1 MIALQRTSWFKCCVG
16 AMIPACIG
24 AVAVQSVRAQE
35 PPVAATQPAEEAVD
49 DMLAAAREAMAN
61 NKPDE
66 AAEHFQRAMQK
77 DPGNVFALAGMGQ
90 VKLAQ
95 QAPVDAM
102 RFFMQAADK
111 AIDLEYFAMAE
122 QLVEQVLTIDPNNA
136 EALAGQGRVLAE
148 TGRNVQAIEAYQR
161 YLKTGD
167 MEKRDRAYLALGRL
181 YAKGRYPRQAVSML
195 RKAEQLNP
203 QDAEIQGMLA
213 VALQGI
219 GRLDEASGCADRA
232 IQLDPENAEYYRT
245 RASILLSLNKPNDA
259 EQAVRE
265 GLNMARSQL
274 RATPGDAEL
283 LENISELHKSLQ
295 AVLQARL
302 AGEPENANLLLELA
316 RSITEA
322 ASIQQT
328 ATLHEALRV
337 MTDAARYAEKDPA
350 ILIELATLQ
359 FQVYKRADAAATCKK
374 ILALDANHA
383 GARSLLEQ
391 IGPITTQPAP

>member
-1 MIALQRTSWFKCCVG
+1 M
-16 AMIPACIG
+16 
-24 AVAVQSVRAQE
+24 
-35 PPVAATQPAEEAVD
+35 AATQPAEEVVD

-66 AAEHFQRAMQK
+66 AAGHFQRVLQK
-77 DPGNVFALAGMGQ
+77 DPGNVFAMAGVAQ

-95 QAPVDAM
+95 QAPVEAI
-102 RFFMQAADK
+102 RLFVQAADR
-111 AIDLEYFAMAE
+111 AIDLKYYAMAE
-122 QLVEQVLTIDPNNA
+122 QLLEEAVRIDPNNA

-167 MEKRDRAYLALGRL
+167 MEKRDRAYLALGKL
-181 YAKGRYPRQAVSML
+181 YSKGRYPRQAVSML

-213 VALQGI
+213 MALQDI
-219 GRLDEASGCADRA
+219 GRLDEANECANRA
-232 IQLDPENAEYYRT
+232 IQLDPANPQHYRA
-245 RASILLSLNKPNDA
+245 RATILLALNKPNDA
-259 EQAVRE
+259 GQAVRE
-265 GLNMARSQL
+265 GLNMARQQL
-274 RATPGDAEL
+274 RVTPGDAEL
-283 LENISELHKSLQ
+283 LENMSELHKSLKT
-295 AVLQARL
+295 VLEAQL
-302 AGEPENANLLLELA
+302 AAEPKNTNLLLELA

-322 ASIQQT
+322 AAIQQT
-328 ATLHEALRV
+328 ATLHEALQV

-350 ILIELATLQ
+350 VLIELATLQ
-359 FQVYKRADAAATCKK
+359 FQVYKRADAAATCNK
-374 ILALDANHA
+374 ILEIDANHA